1 LAGFG
6 LGLRWIG
13 VEPWLYRIAPSH
25 ARGRLVGFHES
36 LIALAPV
43 VGPLVTGQFALKG
56 SAVFWIGSA
65 FTALALLPLALAR
78 SPSRAETQPPAEARG
93 MNLRA
98 PLRERVFRVG
108 IAVALVGGAIDA
120 AVTGL
125 FALFAQD
132 RGLVVDQVANL
143 LAIYGVGGLLIQYPV
158 GSLCD
163 HRGVG
168 PSALWCAIGTL
179 ITALVLSVPLPYAL
193 FVGAMFLMG
202 GFINAFLTLALI
214 ASAMTRGGNMET
226 NVSLISMLFTGAAA
240 LGPLTAGAVM
250 KSTQPASLMWFAAT
264 AALIMV
270 AALIAI
276 VVPRSSAGVSEA
288 AAGLGERT

>member
-1 LAGFG
+1 
-6 LGLRWIG
+6 
-13 VEPWLYRIAPSH
+13 
-25 ARGRLVGFHES
+25 
-36 LIALAPV
+36 
-43 VGPLVTGQFALKG
+43 
-56 SAVFWIGSA
+56 
-65 FTALALLPLALAR
+65 
-78 SPSRAETQPPAEARG
+78 

-158 GSLCD
+158 GWLCD

-168 PSALWCAIGTL
+168 TSALWCAIGTL

-193 FVGAMFLMG
+193 FVGAMFLLG

-240 LGPLTAGAVM
+240 LGPLTAGGLM

-276 VVPRSSAGVSEA
+276 VVPRSSPGVSEA
-288 AAGLGERT
+288 AAGLGERI